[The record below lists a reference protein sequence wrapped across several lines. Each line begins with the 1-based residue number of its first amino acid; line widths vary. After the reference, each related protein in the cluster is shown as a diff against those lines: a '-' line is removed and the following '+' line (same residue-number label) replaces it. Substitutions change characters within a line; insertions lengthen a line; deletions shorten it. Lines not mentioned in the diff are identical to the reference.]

1 MVSFSG
7 MPEPPEDAGVD
18 FLRRIRIDPGTV
30 LADLPWVALSP
41 RGAVLAR
48 GPVDVGD
55 FGGLLMPLVLVPGSA
70 PDGSPDPGHAP
81 LPARHK
87 TCGDE
92 AEPAPQNVFRLR
104 GDVWQVTYGGKT
116 VYVKD
121 RVGMGY
127 LARILAR
134 PDRDI
139 PAAVLFANRTGI
151 EAACI
156 GPGVP
161 LIDAAAHEAYRRRH
175 AELRDEE
182 DRAERAG
189 DAAGLAAAREEMRG
203 LAAELARAVGLGGR
217 VRGRS
222 DADRVRKSVSM
233 AVARDIDRIA
243 DSHPELG
250 RHLRRSV
257 SSGFV
262 LRYAPD
268 VPNVWS
274 TEFFPTNPDATDFVA
289 LPQEL

>member
-1 MVSFSG
+1 MLTVTRTVSFVRG
-7 MPEPPEDAGVD
+7 PRGRKRLTDPPPADPPPAAA
-18 FLRRIRIDPGTV
+18 RIPRIAR
-30 LADLPWVALSP
+30 LMALSLRFEELVRSGEVAD
-41 RGAVLAR
+41 RGALAR
-48 GPVDVGD
+48 AARVTESRVTQVLGMC
-55 FGGLLMPLVLVPGSA
+55 LLA
-70 PDGSPDPGHAP
+70 PDIE
-81 LPARHK
+81 PARA
-87 TCGDE
+87 D
-92 AEPAPQNVFRLR
+92 
-104 GDVWQVTYGGKT
+104 
-116 VYVKD
+116 
-121 RVGMGY
+121 
-127 LARILAR
+127 
-134 PDRDI
+134 PD
-139 PAAVLFANRTGI
+139 
-151 EAACI
+151 
-156 GPGVP
+156 VP

-189 DAAGLAAAREEMRG
+189 DAAGLAAAREEMRD

-217 VRGRS
+217 IRGRS

-243 DSHPELG
+243 DSHPDLG